1 MKKYI
6 NISPESSTSSD
17 RSHQVKVNLDELKS
31 GGSFLQSNL
40 EDFSYQFDK
49 WVGQYLETLSVV
61 DSSKQE
67 EYSEFFLAIQQDIE
81 AMKEDLVVLT
91 EDLDDMYD

>member
-6 NISPESSTSSD
+6 NVSSESNISSD

-61 DSSKQE
+61 ASSKQK

-81 AMKEDLVVLT
+81 AMKEDLIVLT